1 MSRLRRLIVEI
12 HRRSLWQ
19 VLLIYAGG
27 AWIAYEIVQSLT
39 EGLELPGWFP
49 GFAVVLFIIGLPFV
63 LATAFVREAPAP
75 RDAQVERAPETA
87 EPRPDERGAGAE
99 PAARHHLL
107 NLRVAALVFLSV
119 AAIWGV
125 IATGWYLVVRDGG
138 DIDVL
143 ANRKSIAVLPF
154 ENLSGTSEN
163 EPFTY
168 GIHDDVLTHLSR
180 ISDLKVTSRTSVME
194 YLDTRRNIREI
205 AEELGVSAILEGGVQ
220 RAGHRV
226 RINVQ
231 LIDAATDEHLWAE
244 QFDTVLSVET
254 IFSIQSHIAER
265 IAAAL
270 RAELSPGER
279 DRIEARP
286 TDVLEA
292 YDFYIRGNNNFNR
305 GYAEEALRVA
315 AETYERAVALD
326 PGFALAHAKLSR
338 VYSALHFFHHD
349 VSGDYLVPARQ
360 AADRAL
366 QLAPDLAEAH
376 LAAGYYYYWGLQ
388 EYDRALAEFA
398 AAREH
403 QPNNSDLIQA
413 IAAVQRR
420 QGEWE
425 SALSNFE
432 AALEFDPRSATKA
445 LEVGFT
451 YALTRDHA
459 AAEPYFERAI
469 SLAPDWA
476 TPYVWKA
483 VVHLSWNGDVESAR
497 RAMQAAEGKISQ
509 SVLLSDF
516 SAAFFTRALFRTLH
530 DDYADV
536 IREQTAADFG
546 ADTPAYYLTKAD
558 LFTQDADLQRARAY
572 CDSARRVLEPRV
584 RNAAELDVLHSQLAL
599 AYAGLGMAEEA
610 IREASLAA
618 ELLPVSRDAF
628 YGTDPVTDLARVYVM
643 LGEHDAA
650 LDQIETLLAIPG
662 WLSTHWLT
670 LDPVWRPLHD
680 RPRFSRLVEEYG
692 QKRESGPAPRE

>member
-1 MSRLRRLIVEI
+1 MSRLQRLIVEI
-12 HRRSLWQ
+12 HRRSVWQ

-39 EGLELPGWFP
+39 EGLGLPAWFP
-49 GFAVVLFIIGLPFV
+49 GFAVLLFVVGLPFV
-63 LATAFVREAPAP
+63 LATAFVREAPAKP
-75 RDAQVERAPETA
+75 A
-87 EPRPDERGAGAE
+87 
-99 PAARHHLL
+99 PAAGEPPEERRVDFEPVAQRHLL
-107 NLRVAALVFLSV
+107 NLRTAALVFVSA

-125 IATGWYLVVRDGG
+125 IATGWYLFVREAG
-138 DIDVL
+138 DVDAV
-143 ANRKSIAVLPF
+143 ANKKSIAVLPF

-168 GIHDDVLTHLSR
+168 GIHDDILTHLSR

-194 YLDTRRNIREI
+194 YQGRRSNIRRI
-205 AEELGVSAILEGGVQ
+205 AEDLGVATILEGGVQ
-220 RAGHRV
+220 RAGQRV

-231 LIDAATDEHLWAE
+231 LIDAETDRHLWAE
-244 QFDTVLSVET
+244 QFDTVLSLET

-279 DRIEARP
+279 ERIEARP

-305 GYAEEALRVA
+305 GYAEDALRIA
-315 AETYERAVALD
+315 AEMYERAVALD
-326 PGFALAHAKLSR
+326 PGFALAHARLSR
-338 VYSALHFFHHD
+338 VYSALHFFHHT
-349 VSGDYLVPARQ
+349 VTGQYLVPARE

-366 QLAPDLAEAH
+366 DLAPDLADAH
-376 LAAGYYYYWGLQ
+376 LALGYYYYWGLQ

-432 AALEFDPRSATKA
+432 EALGLDPRSPTKA

-451 YALTRDHA
+451 YALTRDYA
-459 AAEPYFERAI
+459 AALPYFERAT

-483 VVHLSWNGDVESAR
+483 VLHLSWDGNIAAAR
-497 RAMQAAEGKISQ
+497 RALQAAEGKVPQ
-509 SVLLSDF
+509 SELLSDF

-530 DDYADV
+530 DDYGDIV
-536 IREQTAADFG
+536 REQTVADFG

-558 LFTQDADLQRARAY
+558 LFTQEADPQRARAY
-572 CDSARRVLEPRV
+572 CDSARQVLGPRV
-584 RNAAELDVLHSQLAL
+584 RQAAELDIPRSQLAL
-599 AYAGLGMAEEA
+599 AYAGLGMKDEA
-610 IREASLAA
+610 IGEAQSAV
-618 ELLPVSRDAF
+618 ELLPLSRDAF
-628 YGTDPVTDLARVYVM
+628 YGTDPLTDLTRIYVTF
-643 LGEHDAA
+643 GEYDTA
-650 LDQIETLLAIPG
+650 LDQIEMLLAIPG
-662 WLSTHWLT
+662 WLSKHWLT
-670 LDPVWRPLHD
+670 LDPVWRPLRDH
-680 RPRFSRLVEEYG
+680 PRFQALLQNHE
-692 QKRESGPAPRE
+692 QPN

>member
-1 MSRLRRLIVEI
+1 MSRLKRLIVEI

-39 EGLELPGWFP
+39 EGLGLPAWFP

-75 RDAQVERAPETA
+75 RAGPVQPVPATA
-87 EPRPDERGAGAE
+87 EPRPDDRRVGAE
-99 PAARHHLL
+99 SMAKHHLL

-125 IATGWYLVVRDGG
+125 IATGWYLMVREEG
-138 DIDVL
+138 DAIAP

-154 ENLSGTSEN
+154 KNLSGTSEN

-231 LIDAATDEHLWAE
+231 LIDAATDEHLWAG
-244 QFDTVLSVET
+244 QFDTVLNVET

-265 IAAAL
+265 IAAEL
-270 RAELSPGER
+270 QAELSPGER
-279 DRIEARP
+279 ERIEARP
-286 TDVLEA
+286 TEVLEA
-292 YDFYIRGNNNFNR
+292 YDYYIRGNNNFNR
-305 GYAEEALRVA
+305 GYAEDALRVA
-315 AETYERAVALD
+315 AEMYERALALD
-326 PGFALAHAKLSR
+326 PEFALAHARLSR
-338 VYSALHFFHHD
+338 TYSALHFFHYA
-349 VSGDYLVPARQ
+349 VSGEYLGPARE

-366 QLAPDLAEAH
+366 ELAPDLAEAH
-376 LAAGYYYYWGLQ
+376 LAAGYYYYWGLE
-388 EYDRALAEFA
+388 EYDQALTEFA
-398 AAREH
+398 FAREH

-425 SALSNFE
+425 SALSNFGE
-432 AALEFDPRSATKA
+432 ALALDPRSAIKT

-451 YALTRDHA
+451 HALTRDYA
-459 AAEPYFERAI
+459 TALPYFERAI

-476 TPYVWKA
+476 TTYVWKA
-483 VVHLSWNGDVESAR
+483 VMHLSWNGDIESAR
-497 RAMQAAEGKISQ
+497 RALQAAAGKVPHSE
-509 SVLLSDF
+509 LLSDF

-536 IREQTAADFG
+536 IREQTVADFG

-572 CDSARRVLEPRV
+572 SDSARRVLEPRV

-599 AYAGLGMAEEA
+599 AYAGLGMKEEA
-610 IREASLAA
+610 IREARLAA

-628 YGTDPVTDLARVYVM
+628 YGTDPATDLARVYATF
-643 LGEHDAA
+643 GEHDAA
-650 LDQIETLLAIPG
+650 LNQIETLLAIPG

-670 LDPVWRPLHD
+670 LDPVWQPLHD
-680 RPRFSRLVEEYG
+680 HPRFSRLFEE
-692 QKRESGPAPRE
+692 